1 MKKNN
6 KGNFL
11 FLFLCVVGYLIVAAP
26 AQKSYTKSTMIE
38 KDLLPLNLVLDVDDL
53 EKTWDWNLEI
63 SFGPVEEQQDLNV
76 DMNFW
81 AKLRTKMSKDQDDLF
96 KYFIYFFY
104 SFTYIFT

>member
-76 DMNFW
+76 DMNFFVPPW
-81 AKLRTKMSKDQDDLF
+81 LLVFSAFFRIGHHSL
-96 KYFIYFFY
+96 YFVFFY
-104 SFTYIFT
+104 YNL